1 MNWQSTWRSRKE
13 FYSTVD
19 RFRRPGLFS
28 TRSTRRLRI
37 FLNAVNTMSL
47 QSLMN
52 QDFGDADSDSS
63 DEDFDPA
70 LHGDSGDEDDLPASI
85 EAQACF

>member
-1 MNWQSTWRSRKE
+1 
-13 FYSTVD
+13 
-19 RFRRPGLFS
+19 
-28 TRSTRRLRI
+28 
-37 FLNAVNTMSL
+37 MSL